1 LRFLDDDDQMKTT
14 IGLMKFALK
23 VMTLGSRPMER

>member
-14 IGLMKFALK
+14 IGLTKFALK
-23 VMTLGSRPMER
+23 VMNLGSRPMER